1 MKIKRSHNSPWKSHS
16 KVSQWRLTI
25 PSPVKSNT
33 AVLFQLWI
41 WFLRLSTRRNS
52 WLGFRGLVV
61 WSLKSIHMRNTIDGT
76 RCSHSKKPQ
85 EQSPTKG
92 TADLCLSFTLTARE
106 TPVGWIAHTM
116 ESVIFISTF
125 CFCWASIFGS
135 GWVRSRHLWY
145 VRELTSIIQSSDEL
159 WGQGWGNLLEWW
171 THCMPYAGQWR
182 DEWHIE
188 NPSSSMVTI
197 CAYYSMLSYS
207 SIKIKVESMQ
217 ERLLH
222 TILPMYLP
230 SMANPLQ
237 VLVS

>member
-1 MKIKRSHNSPWKSHS
+1 MEIDN
-16 KVSQWRLTI
+16 
-25 PSPVKSNT
+25 PSPVKSNA

-85 EQSPTKG
+85 EQSPTEG
-92 TADLCLSFTLTARE
+92 TADLGLSFTLTARE
-106 TPVGWIAHTM
+106 TPVGWVTHTM

-145 VRELTSIIQSSDEL
+145 DRELTSIIQSSDEL
-159 WGQGWGNLLEWW
+159 WGQGWPQRRLRELAGMMDTL
-171 THCMPYAGQWR
+171 YALCWAVTR
-182 DEWHIE
+182 WEWHIE
-188 NPSSSMVTI
+188 NPSSSMGGFFVYITV
-197 CAYYSMLSYS
+197 C
-207 SIKIKVESMQ
+207 
-217 ERLLH
+217 
-222 TILPMYLP
+222 
-230 SMANPLQ
+230 
-237 VLVS
+237 